1 MLSKLFSNTVTE
13 RIVRCYH
20 CRREI
25 IVPGAARTAS
35 CPVCFK
41 GLILDDLRVREG
53 HATGRLSTCGR
64 LVVERKGRAVTRA
77 VEAAQ
82 GIEVHGTLEAR
93 VVSGGP
99 VQVNSGGH
107 LKGECHATS
116 LVVEPGAV
124 MDRVF
129 VRIGPDAFQAG
140 AEAAEIK
147 VKPLTPSGMLN
158 PHAAPL
164 RLKEIQAQMQTE
176 MKAQMKSDTRS
187 EPARTTASG
196 KPIIRA
202 GSPPP
207 LVVAKPPAITPPAMT
222 PPAKPAP
229 TTVRNARA

>member
-1 MLSKLFSNTVTE
+1 MLSKLFSNTAPE

-41 GLILDDLRVREG
+41 GLVLDDLRVREG
-53 HATGRLSTCGR
+53 HASGRLSTCGR
-64 LVVERKGRAVTRA
+64 VVVERKGRAVTRA

-93 VVSGGP
+93 VISGGP
-99 VQVNSGGH
+99 VQINSGGQ

-140 AEAAEIK
+140 VEAAEVK
-147 VKPLTPSGMLN
+147 VKPLVSTATLN
-158 PHAAPL
+158 PHAAPP
-164 RLKEIQAQMQTE
+164 RLKEIQAEMQ
-176 MKAQMKSDTRS
+176 AQLRGETRG
-187 EPARTTASG
+187 EPIRTTASG

-202 GSPPP
+202 GSPP
-207 LVVAKPPAITPPAMT
+207 LVVAKAPL
-222 PPAKPAP
+222 KPA
-229 TTVRNARA
+229 TATVRNARA

>member
-1 MLSKLFSNTVTE
+1 MLSKLFSNANSE

-41 GLILDDLRVREG
+41 GLVLDDLRVREG
-53 HATGRLSTCGR
+53 HATGRLSTCGK

-93 VVSGGP
+93 VISGGP
-99 VQVNSGGH
+99 VQVNSGGQ

-129 VRIGPDAFQAG
+129 VRIGPDAFQAESDAG
-140 AEAAEIK
+140 EIK
-147 VKPLTPSGMLN
+147 VKPLSPSGMLN
-158 PHAAPL
+158 PHAAPP
-164 RLKEIQAQMQTE
+164 RLKEIQEQM
-176 MKAQMKSDTRS
+176 RS
-187 EPARTTASG
+187 ELKADARTAPSRPPTPS
-196 KPIIRA
+196 KPA
-202 GSPPP
+202 AAAAAVP
-207 LVVAKPPAITPPAMT
+207 LVVAKKAVT
-222 PPAKPAP
+222 KPSP
-229 TTVRNARA
+229 TVRNARA

>member
-1 MLSKLFSNTVTE
+1 VLSKLFTNAPSE

-25 IVPGAARTAS
+25 IVPSAARTAS

-41 GLILDDLRVREG
+41 GLVLDDLRVREG
-53 HATGRLSTCGR
+53 HASGRLSTCGR

-99 VQVNSGGH
+99 VQINSGGH

-116 LVVEPGAV
+116 LVVEQGAV

-140 AEAAEIK
+140 VEAAEIK
-147 VKPLTPSGMLN
+147 VKPLAPTGTLN
-158 PHAAPL
+158 PHAAPP
-164 RLKEIQAQMQTE
+164 RLKEIQAEMQ
-176 MKAQMKSDTRS
+176 AQMRGEARN

-196 KPIIRA
+196 KPIVRA
-202 GSPPP
+202 GSPP
-207 LVVAKPPAITPPAMT
+207 LVLAKAPTMAPTS
-222 PPAKPAP
+222 KPAP

>member
-1 MLSKLFSNTVTE
+1 MLSKLFSNTASE

-41 GLILDDLRVREG
+41 GLVLDDLRVREG
-53 HATGRLSTCGR
+53 HASGRLSTCGR
-64 LVVERKGRAVTRA
+64 VVVERKGRAVTRA

-93 VVSGGP
+93 VISGGP
-99 VQVNSGGH
+99 VQITSGGQ

-140 AEAAEIK
+140 VEAAEVK
-147 VKPLTPSGMLN
+147 VKPLVSTATLN
-158 PHAAPL
+158 PHAAPP
-164 RLKEIQAQMQTE
+164 RLKEIQAE
-176 MKAQMKSDTRS
+176 MRAQMRGETRAHV
-187 EPARTTASG
+187 EPSRTTASG

-202 GSPPP
+202 GSPPLRTAP
-207 LVVAKPPAITPPAMT
+207 YLLALPTRLITP
-222 PPAKPAP
+222 
-229 TTVRNARA
+229 R

>member
-1 MLSKLFSNTVTE
+1 MLSKLFSNAPSE

-41 GLILDDLRVREG
+41 GLVLDDLRVREG
-53 HATGRLSTCGR
+53 HASGRLSTCGKV
-64 LVVERKGRAVTRA
+64 VVERKGRAVTRA

-99 VQVNSGGH
+99 VQVNSGGQ

-140 AEAAEIK
+140 ADAGEIK
-147 VKPLTPSGMLN
+147 VKPLTPANTLN
-158 PHAAPL
+158 PHAAPP
-164 RLKEIQAQMQTE
+164 RLKEIQEQMRAQIQG
-176 MKAQMKSDTRS
+176 
-187 EPARTTASG
+187 EPARAN
-196 KPIIRA
+196 KPVIRLGA
-202 GSPPP
+202 TPP
-207 LVVAKPPAITPPAMT
+207 LVVSKTPLQKAPA
-222 PPAKPAP
+222 
-229 TTVRNARA
+229 TVRDARA